1 LNSAR
6 DLACP
11 PVEPLTFRDR
21 TAALEWHDQ
30 ERENL
35 VGAICLA
42 ARHGWHRTAWQ
53 LTANLLAYFII
64 RRRWSDWLTALRVAK
79 DSAEQC
85 DDLAARSH
93 IENALGI
100 VHKQTGHYEAA
111 REHYSRAIE
120 LAAAAGK
127 DLSAA
132 AFTANLG
139 GLCINE
145 GNLVAA
151 VEHLRAALSYPAYGG
166 DPQFAIAG
174 HINLGIALGELERY
188 AEATDVLLRALA
200 DALAV
205 DDVQQACISHE
216 NLAIISL
223 LQGDTATARR
233 HAERQL
239 HLAME
244 IGDPLQQAS
253 GLDCLGSAL
262 ANEDPTA
269 AQTHWKAAHQIY
281 LDLGHRLADVLG
293 RWLQAA
299 DCLSDRAELARA
311 DAARR
316 RAARRLI

>member
-1 LNSAR
+1 MTRNVKISLVRSA
-6 DLACP
+6 LKP
-11 PVEPLTFRDR
+11 
-21 TAALEWHDQ
+21 
-30 ERENL
+30 
-35 VGAICLA
+35 
-42 ARHGWHRTAWQ
+42 ARQGWHRTAWQ

-100 VHKQTGHYEAA
+100 VHKQTGRYEAA

-120 LAAAAGK
+120 LATAAGK

-139 GLCINE
+139 GLCIT
-145 GNLVAA
+145 
-151 VEHLRAALSYPAYGG
+151 RATSEPPLSTCALPCRIRLTVGIHSSLSPATLTLASRSVNWSGT
-166 DPQFAIAG
+166 P
-174 HINLGIALGELERY
+174 RPPMSWS
-188 AEATDVLLRALA
+188 RALA

-233 HAERQL
+233 HAEQQL
-239 HLAME
+239 HLATE
-244 IGDPLQQAS
+244 IGYPTQQAS

-281 LDLGHRLADVLG
+281 LDPVTVSRRPGSR
-293 RWLQAA
+293 LQAGGLPQRS
-299 DCLSDRAELARA
+299 C
-311 DAARR
+311 
-316 RAARRLI
+316 